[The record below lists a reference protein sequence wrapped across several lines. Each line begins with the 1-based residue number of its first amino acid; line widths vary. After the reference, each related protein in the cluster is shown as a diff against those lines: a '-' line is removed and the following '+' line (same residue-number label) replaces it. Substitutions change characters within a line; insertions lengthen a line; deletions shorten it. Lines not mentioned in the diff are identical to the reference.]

1 MRRERTRRPVSTR
14 VRGAR
19 PIVWLA
25 LAGLLGWGGCTD
37 CRAQAGVL
45 FAIPTE
51 LESPQALPP
60 NAPWRLALQAS
71 DVSVLAKALNVAPP
85 PAEAHALDYT
95 LEAYP
100 ELSGSPAR
108 TWRENTFVIDYRE
121 REVAELYSGFLKAQA
136 GRPWSRQSL
145 VEFVATS
152 MTGSVGHP
160 FEVASQ
166 VARTRN
172 GDCKGYAVLTAALAR
187 SAGVPARVAFGIVL
201 LEHDGHYATFGH
213 AWAES
218 READHWV
225 VADPTMRKYPGVA
238 RYLPLGI
245 LNDEGPGFEMSVMRL
260 TPAWIERITIRGA
273 P

>member
-1 MRRERTRRPVSTR
+1 MRRELTRQPVGTR

-19 PIVWLA
+19 SVARIA
-25 LAGLLGWGGCTD
+25 LAGVLGWSACTD
-37 CRAQAGVL
+37 ARAQAGAL
-45 FAIPTE
+45 FAVPTE

-60 NAPWRLALQAS
+60 NSPWHIALHAT
-71 DVSVLAKALNVAPP
+71 DVSVLARALNVAPP

-95 LEAYP
+95 LDRYP
-100 ELSGSPAR
+100 EISGSPAR
-108 TWRENTFVIDYRE
+108 TWRESTFVIDYQE
-121 REVAELYSGFLKAQA
+121 REVAELYAGFLKAQA
-136 GRPWSRQSL
+136 GRAWSRQSL
-145 VEFVATS
+145 VDFVAAS
-152 MTGSVGHP
+152 MTPSVGHP

-187 SAGVPARVAFGIVL
+187 SAGVPARVAFGFVL

-218 READHWV
+218 REAEHWV
-225 VADPTMRKYPGVA
+225 VADAAMRKYPGVA
-238 RYLPLGI
+238 RYLPLGV

-260 TPAWIERITIRGA
+260 TPAWVERVTIRGA